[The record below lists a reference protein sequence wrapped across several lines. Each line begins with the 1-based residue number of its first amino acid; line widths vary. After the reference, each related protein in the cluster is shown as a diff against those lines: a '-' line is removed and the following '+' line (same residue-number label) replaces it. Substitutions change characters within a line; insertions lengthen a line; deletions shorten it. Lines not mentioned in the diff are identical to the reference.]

1 MREKVK
7 VMALLLLL
15 LLMMIIENGV
25 LIGWGIQRAV
35 RVDGAH

>member
-7 VMALLLLL
+7 VMAL

-25 LIGWGIQRAV
+25 LIRWGIQRAV